1 MANDIQRLVVEYRD
15 WRSATQQVQM
25 KLNYS
30 EKHIR
35 VFLLYLVKGGYY
47 RQLGRSE
54 GLAECTTMM
63 YLHDNL
69 TRLHSEMQRR
79 SWRNSWEI

>member
-1 MANDIQRLVVEYRD
+1 MANDIQRLAVEYRD
-15 WRSATQQVQM
+15 WRSATQQMQM

-35 VFLLYLVKGGYY
+35 VFLLYLAKGGYY
-47 RQLGRSE
+47 QLGRSE
-54 GLAECTTMM
+54 GPAECTTMM